1 MEDKK
6 VCHQCRGKSE
16 NFMRCKNL
24 KKQKQCKLKFCKR
37 CLLNRYGLKI
47 EEVGLLD
54 DWKCP
59 KCRDKCNCSVCLTK
73 KGYKPTGKLIR
84 ATKSEGYDSVSQM
97 LDTKGDEILKSVAPI
112 HDDDDDDDDITIA
125 ALLLN
130 DKETSSNGQEKRK
143 VSPEGFRKEKK
154 TKKNESP
161 SKENYI
167 DFKQQI

>member
-6 VCHQCRGKSE
+6 VCHQCRGRSE
-16 NFMRCKNL
+16 NFIRCKNL

-84 ATKSEGYDSVSQM
+84 ATKSEGYDSVSQL
-97 LDTKGDEILKSVAPI
+97 LDTKGDFIQW
-112 HDDDDDDDDITIA
+112 T
-125 ALLLN
+125 
-130 DKETSSNGQEKRK
+130 R
-143 VSPEGFRKEKK
+143 EKK
-154 TKKNESP
+154 SI
-161 SKENYI
+161 SGRL
-167 DFKQQI
+167 